1 MPPPLASRPG
11 CLGRLF
17 AAFLKRPDQA
27 DAPASRKAVLPPPKA
42 TVSTKFVTPAE
53 LNFYRVL
60 TGVLAGRGHVLA
72 QVALNRVLFLPKQPG
87 RQSWSNKL
95 RGRSLDFVVCD
106 PATLR
111 PLVVIELDDSTHD
124 RPDRQARDED
134 VERLLSAAG
143 LPFVRFKCRRTYH
156 TQSVADAV
164 LPHLDTTGPSQ
175 RIGQQMR
182 CNGTIAR
189 PSPSIDS

>member
-1 MPPPLASRPG
+1 MPTSLASRPG

-17 AAFLKRPDQA
+17 AAFLPRPPEPE
-27 DAPASRKAVLPPPKA
+27 APATDAAGRTLPMPKA
-42 TVSTKFVTPAE
+42 MVSTKFVTPAE
-53 LNFYRVL
+53 LDFYRVL
-60 TGVLAGRGHVLA
+60 TRVLAGRGHILA
-72 QVALNRVLFLPKQPG
+72 QVALNRVLFLPNQPG

-111 PLVVIELDDSTHD
+111 PMVAIELDDSTHD
-124 RPDRQARDED
+124 RRDRRARDDD

-143 LPFVRFKCRRTYH
+143 LPLVRFKCRRTYH

-164 LPHLDTTGPSQ
+164 LPHLVAASGGQ
-175 RIGQQMR
+175 RIGQ
-182 CNGTIAR
+182 
-189 PSPSIDS
+189 

>member
-1 MPPPLASRPG
+1 MPPPLDSRPG

-17 AAFLKRPDQA
+17 AAFLSRPHE
-27 DAPASRKAVLPPPKA
+27 DASTSEASVAKQGPLPPPRA
-42 TVSTKFVTPAE
+42 MVSTKFVTPAE

-60 TGVLAGRGHVLA
+60 TRVLAGRGHVLA
-72 QVALNRVLFLPKQPG
+72 QVALNRVLFLPGQPARG
-87 RQSWSNKL
+87 SWSNKM
-95 RGRSLDFVVCD
+95 RGRSLDFLVCD

-111 PLVVIELDDSTHD
+111 PMVAIELDDSSHD
-124 RPDRQARDED
+124 RPDRRARDDD

-164 LPHLDTTGPSQ
+164 LPHLDAIQ
-175 RIGQQMR
+175 
-182 CNGTIAR
+182 
-189 PSPSIDS
+189 